1 MDINELTPKQKT
13 AILLASLPPE
23 VSRTILEKFPKEEIR
38 TINLEIAKVRN
49 LPESLKQQVI
59 KEFLEKNNIKS
70 LSAIGGVKAFEEK
83 KSTEETTSIAQ
94 NLDKLLGKVDA
105 PQNISQNISY
115 NISQNNSSIG
125 TNYFTYTKTSK
136 PLDFLAGVNPKKV
149 YWVLRNESNNVI
161 AFILYQLP
169 PAVSQRI
176 LSVFPTSQQ
185 TEINKQLVN
194 IKNVNPNVLEVIAKF
209 LKEELEEVNIEVP
222 NVDLSSNVSTPNINQ
237 TTSFSTSKTNTTL
250 SSITISNRKFEFT
263 DIAFLKPQDME
274 QLMRLTN
281 VSDWINA
288 LKGVDSDSAEKI
300 LSTMPITQ
308 AKIIKKELINSTA
321 SKDDIIKSQRDILFK
336 LKGLVTIGKIKI

>member
-49 LPESLKQQVI
+49 LPEALKQQVI
-59 KEFLEKNNIKS
+59 KEFLEKNNIRS
-70 LSAIGGVKAFEEK
+70 LSAIGSVKTFEEK
-83 KSTEETTSIAQ
+83 KTNEESPSIAQ
-94 NLDKLLGKVDA
+94 NLDKLLGKVDSSQNISQTI
-105 PQNISQNISY
+105 PQNISQNT
-115 NISQNNSSIG
+115 SS
-125 TNYFTYTKTSK
+125 TNYFSYTKSSR

-185 TEINKQLVN
+185 TEINKHLVN
-194 IKNVNPNVLEVIAKF
+194 IKNVNPKVLEVIAKF
-209 LKEELEEVNIEVP
+209 LKEELEEVNIEIP
-222 NVDLSSNVSTPNINQ
+222 SIDLSSSISNTNINQSASVSTP
-237 TTSFSTSKTNTTL
+237 KTNTTL

-288 LKGVDSDSAEKI
+288 LKGVDPDSAEKI
-300 LSTMPITQ
+300 LSIMPITQ
-308 AKIIKKELINSTA
+308 AKIIKKELTNSAA

>member
-59 KEFLEKNNIKS
+59 KEFLEKNNIRS
-70 LSAIGGVKAFEEK
+70 LSAIGGVKTFEEK
-83 KSTEETTSIAQ
+83 RTNEESSSIAQ
-94 NLDKLLGKVDA
+94 NLDKLLGKVDSSQNISQTI
-105 PQNISQNISY
+105 PQNISQNT
-115 NISQNNSSIG
+115 SS
-125 TNYFTYTKTSK
+125 TSYFTYTKSSK

-185 TEINKQLVN
+185 TEINKHLVN
-194 IKNVNPNVLEVIAKF
+194 IKNVNPKVLEVIAKF

-222 NVDLSSNVSTPNINQ
+222 NIDLSSNISNTNINQSASVSTP
-237 TTSFSTSKTNTTL
+237 KTNTTL

-288 LKGVDSDSAEKI
+288 LKGVDPDSAEKI
-300 LSTMPITQ
+300 LSIMPITQ

>member
-59 KEFLEKNNIKS
+59 KEFLEKNNIRS
-70 LSAIGGVKAFEEK
+70 LSAIGSVKTFEEK
-83 KSTEETTSIAQ
+83 KTNEESPSIAQ
-94 NLDKLLGKVDA
+94 NLDKLLGKVDSSQNISQTI
-105 PQNISQNISY
+105 PQNISQNT
-115 NISQNNSSIG
+115 SS
-125 TNYFTYTKTSK
+125 TSYFTYTKSSK

-185 TEINKQLVN
+185 TEINKHLVN
-194 IKNVNPNVLEVIAKF
+194 IKNVNPKVLEVIAKF
-209 LKEELEEVNIEVP
+209 LREELEEVNIEVP
-222 NVDLSSNVSTPNINQ
+222 NIDLSSNISNTNINQSASVSTP
-237 TTSFSTSKTNTTL
+237 KTNTTL

-288 LKGVDSDSAEKI
+288 LKGVDPDSAEKI
-300 LSTMPITQ
+300 LSIMPITQ
-308 AKIIKKELINSTA
+308 AKIIKKELTNFTA

>member
-59 KEFLEKNNIKS
+59 KEFLEKNNIRS
-70 LSAIGGVKAFEEK
+70 LSAIGSVKTFEEK
-83 KSTEETTSIAQ
+83 KTNEESPSIAQ
-94 NLDKLLGKVDA
+94 NLDKLLNKVDSS
-105 PQNISQNISY
+105 QNISQTIP
-115 NISQNNSSIG
+115 QNTSS
-125 TNYFTYTKTSK
+125 TTYFTYTKSSK

-161 AFILYQLP
+161 ASILYQLP

-185 TEINKQLVN
+185 TEINKHLVN
-194 IKNVNPNVLEVIAKF
+194 IKNVNPKVLEVIAKF

-222 NVDLSSNVSTPNINQ
+222 NIDLGSNISNTNINQIASVSTP
-237 TTSFSTSKTNTTL
+237 KTNTTL
-250 SSITISNRKFEFT
+250 SYITISNKKFEFT
-263 DIAFLKPQDME
+263 DIAFLKPQDIE

-288 LKGVDSDSAEKI
+288 LKGVDPDSAEKI
-300 LSTMPITQ
+300 LSIMPITQ
-308 AKIIKKELINSTA
+308 AKIIKKELTNFSA
-321 SKDDIIKSQRDILFK
+321 SKDDIVKSQRDILFK

>member
-1 MDINELTPKQKT
+1 MDINDLTPKQKT

-49 LPESLKQQVI
+49 LPDSIKQQVI
-59 KEFLEKNNIKS
+59 KEFLEKNNLKS
-70 LSAIGGVKAFEEK
+70 LSTIGNAFEEEK
-83 KSTEETTSIAQ
+83 NKEENPSISQ
-94 NLDKLLGKVDA
+94 NLDKLLGKTNINQNVSNI
-105 PQNISQNISY
+105 PQNFNQPSNIYS
-115 NISQNNSSIG
+115 
-125 TNYFTYTKTSK
+125 NYVSYTKSSK
-136 PLDFLAGVNPKKV
+136 PLDFLAAINPKKV

-185 TEINKQLVN
+185 AEINKHLVN
-194 IKNVNPNVLEVIAKF
+194 IKNTNPKVLEVIAKF
-209 LKEELEEVNIEVP
+209 LKEELDEINMEFP
-222 NVDLSSNVSTPNINQ
+222 NVDIAPNTSTNVNNISQNTNIN
-237 TTSFSTSKTNTTL
+237 TTKTISTL
-250 SSITISNRKFEFT
+250 ASITISNKKIEFS
-263 DIAFLKPQDME
+263 DIAFLKTQDIE

-281 VSDWINA
+281 PSDWISA
-288 LKGVDSDSAEKI
+288 LKGVDTEVAEKI
-300 LSTMPITQ
+300 LSIMPITQ
-308 AKIIKKELINSTA
+308 AKIIKKELVNSIA

>member
-1 MDINELTPKQKT
+1 MDINDLTPKQKT

-59 KEFLEKNNIKS
+59 KEFLEKNNLKS
-70 LSAIGGVKAFEEK
+70 LSTIGNIKAFEEEK
-83 KSTEETTSIAQ
+83 PKEEGTSISQ
-94 NLDKLLGKVDA
+94 NLDKLLGKTNIN
-105 PQNISQNISY
+105 QNVSNIGQNFTQTSSGYPNYVSY
-115 NISQNNSSIG
+115 AKSN
-125 TNYFTYTKTSK
+125 K
-136 PLDFLAGVNPKKV
+136 PLDFLAAINPKKV

-185 TEINKQLVN
+185 AEINKHLVN
-194 IKNVNPNVLEVIAKF
+194 IKNTNPKVLEVIAKF
-209 LKEELEEVNIEVP
+209 LKEELDEVNIELP
-222 NVDLSSNVSTPNINQ
+222 NIDSTP
-237 TTSFSTSKTNTTL
+237 STSTNVNITQNTNVNPIKTVSNL
-250 SSITISNRKFEFT
+250 ASITISNKKFEFS
-263 DIAFLKPQDME
+263 DIAFLKTQDME

-281 VSDWINA
+281 PSDWISA
-288 LKGVDSDSAEKI
+288 LKGVDPEVAEKI
-300 LSTMPITQ
+300 LSIMPITQ
-308 AKIIKKELINSTA
+308 AKIIKKELVNSTA

>member
-59 KEFLEKNNIKS
+59 KEFLEKNNIRS
-70 LSAIGGVKAFEEK
+70 LSAIGSVKTFEEK
-83 KSTEETTSIAQ
+83 KTNEESPSIAQ
-94 NLDKLLGKVDA
+94 NLDKLLGKVDSSLNISQTI
-105 PQNISQNISY
+105 PQNISQNT
-115 NISQNNSSIG
+115 SS
-125 TNYFTYTKTSK
+125 TNYFSYTKSSK

-185 TEINKQLVN
+185 TEINKHLVN
-194 IKNVNPNVLEVIAKF
+194 IKNVNPKVLEVIAKF

-222 NVDLSSNVSTPNINQ
+222 NIDLSSNISNTNINQ
-237 TTSFSTSKTNTTL
+237 SASVNPPKTNTTL

-288 LKGVDSDSAEKI
+288 LKGVDPDSTEKI
-300 LSTMPITQ
+300 LSIMPITQ
-308 AKIIKKELINSTA
+308 AKIIKKELTNSTA